1 MNKQQLT
8 DKLRNEATKRNV
20 DFNTLRRLYMYDRFI
35 ERLSLSKYNNNFVL
49 KGGFYLS
56 ALYGI
61 ESRSTMD
68 IDTAFRNAN
77 FDKDTITEM
86 INSIISIHINDD
98 AIVKLVKIDEESH
111 LETIVDGSEN
121 IYNLTLKSVIA
132 NGNNN
137 SNFSDRLVFET
148 DSDIELKEF
157 NKADLQ
163 IRWHSNLTSEV
174 LKAQL
179 LKDNDCV
186 GRIKTLSLT
195 FDEKL
200 NNI

>member
-1 MNKQQLT
+1 MGLLINKP
-8 DKLRNEATKRNV
+8 
-20 DFNTLRRLYMYDRFI
+20 
-35 ERLSLSKYNNNFVL
+35 
-49 KGGFYLS
+49 
-56 ALYGI
+56 
-61 ESRSTMD
+61 
-68 IDTAFRNAN
+68 
-77 FDKDTITEM
+77 
-86 INSIISIHINDD
+86 
-98 AIVKLVKIDEESH
+98 
-111 LETIVDGSEN
+111 

-157 NKADLQ
+157 NKVDLQ